1 MEVDSSCTLNYL
13 SIVPFASVVIGR
25 FVFPIVFV
33 VGVIGNMLILLAL
46 KAAAVTT
53 KTSYF
58 LIAMAVAD
66 LCFFFCVLPNHMIS
80 FSALNK
86 LHSFMVFYI
95 QSKMPLTALAN
106 WFSVASIWLAIAVT
120 FERLLAI
127 RKPLHAK
134 LFFKKWHLISLIT
147 LIYVASFVSVSYI
160 FFWLTP
166 TEITVNRC
174 NKTQTLLMLKPINE
188 TVHPTVHQYV
198 SVSLKVAP
206 HLTCTVPLIL
216 LVVLN
221 SLLLYYLRQGRKMSQ
236 MVANVNPSRIIE
248 LRVTLIV
255 VSIIGTFLI
264 CQTPSGVL
272 YVWESMQMNAS
283 NNSRPDWFYTAV
295 AVSNILVVCGKAI
308 NFAVYCV
315 SSSNFRSKIKRL
327 FTVSKFSKAHSLMY
341 NLKNYTNTTM
351 TQIDP
356 ESEMMLSTRRS
367 KDSYTMTKYEVQK
380 LNSTKASANNHV
392 PIAKLDLAEK

>member
-1 MEVDSSCTLNYL
+1 
-13 SIVPFASVVIGR
+13 
-25 FVFPIVFV
+25 
-33 VGVIGNMLILLAL
+33 
-46 KAAAVTT
+46 
-53 KTSYF
+53 
-58 LIAMAVAD
+58 
-66 LCFFFCVLPNHMIS
+66 
-80 FSALNK
+80 
-86 LHSFMVFYI
+86 
-95 QSKMPLTALAN
+95 
-106 WFSVASIWLAIAVT
+106 
-120 FERLLAI
+120 LAI

-283 NNSRPDWFYTAV
+283 N
-295 AVSNILVVCGKAI
+295 
-308 NFAVYCV
+308 
-315 SSSNFRSKIKRL
+315 
-327 FTVSKFSKAHSLMY
+327 
-341 NLKNYTNTTM
+341 
-351 TQIDP
+351 Q
-356 ESEMMLSTRRS
+356 
-367 KDSYTMTKYEVQK
+367 Q
-380 LNSTKASANNHV
+380 
-392 PIAKLDLAEK
+392 